1 MLSFAFQLFHSSVVS
16 FPFRF
21 EFFCRD
27 SDRGTRGKRERERDE
42 GKGKEKKGIEETKSW
57 LYYSVGCTRLP
68 VSELNNRSSDGGT
81 GTSL

>member
-27 SDRGTRGKRERERDE
+27 SDRGTRGKRERET
-42 GKGKEKKGIEETKSW
+42 KGREKKKRNRRDKKLVVLFSW
-57 LYYSVGCTRLP
+57 LYASP
-68 VSELNNRSSDGGT
+68 
-81 GTSL
+81 SLRTE

>member
-27 SDRGTRGKRERERDE
+27 SDRGTRGKRERET
-42 GKGKEKKGIEETKSW
+42 KGREKKKKE
-57 LYYSVGCTRLP
+57 
-68 VSELNNRSSDGGT
+68 
-81 GTSL
+81 

>member
-1 MLSFAFQLFHSSVVS
+1 MLSFTFQLFHSSVVS

-21 EFFCRD
+21 EFFCFEIAIVEREE
-27 SDRGTRGKRERERDE
+27 RERERDE
-42 GKGKEKKGIEETKSW
+42 GKGKEKEGKEETKSW
-57 LYYSVGCTRLP
+57 YYSVGCTRLP